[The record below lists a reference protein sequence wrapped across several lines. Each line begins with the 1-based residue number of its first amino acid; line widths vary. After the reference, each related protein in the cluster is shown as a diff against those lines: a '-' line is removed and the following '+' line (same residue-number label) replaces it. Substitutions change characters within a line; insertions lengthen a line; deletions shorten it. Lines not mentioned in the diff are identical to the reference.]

1 MRRAAPLLSLVVLLA
16 LPACT
21 SQPEDPGDVALTVFL
36 DNDVTVAQKGSV
48 EQQLRSMPSV
58 REVSLETREQAYE
71 RQKADLKE
79 KPDLLAALKPE
90 YMPELL
96 HATVTDASIAE
107 AIELVMVEADGVEDV
122 ALRIADVDPRPS
134 RIGVIV
140 RLTSSATDEQRAAV
154 EKAVRALPTAK
165 SIEFEDRDAA
175 YERLRKRCQG
185 KGDLS
190 TQLQPQMPHE
200 SWRFEMPLNGE
211 GSAVGELMRLDGV
224 DGVPLAP
231 LAML

>member
-1 MRRAAPLLSLVVLLA
+1 MRRRAPLLSLVVLLA

-21 SQPEDPGDVALTVFL
+21 SQPEEPGDVALAVFL
-36 DNDVTVAQKGSV
+36 DNDVTSAQKGSV

-58 REVSLETREQAYE
+58 KEVSLETREQAYE
-71 RQKADLKE
+71 RQKADLKDQ
-79 KPDLLAALKPE
+79 PDLLAALKPE

-107 AIELVMVEADGVEDV
+107 AVELVMAEADGVEDV
-122 ALRIADVDPRPS
+122 ALRIGDVDPRPS

-140 RLTSSATDEQRAAV
+140 RLESSATDEQRAAV

-175 YERLRKRCQG
+175 YERLRERCQG

-190 TQLQPQMPHE
+190 TQLQPQMTHE

-211 GSAVGELMRLDGV
+211 GSGVGELMRLDGV

>member
-21 SQPEDPGDVALTVFL
+21 SKPEEPEDVALTVFL

-58 REVSLETREQAYE
+58 TEVSLETREQAYE
-71 RQKADLKE
+71 RQKADLKDQ
-79 KPDLLAALKPE
+79 PDLLAALKPE

-107 AIELVMVEADGVEDV
+107 AVELVMAEADGVEDV

-140 RLTSSATDEQRAAV
+140 RLESSATDEQRAAV

-185 KGDLS
+185 KGELS
-190 TQLQPQMPHE
+190 TQLQPQMTHE

-211 GSAVGELMRLDGV
+211 GSGVGELMRLDGV

>member
-1 MRRAAPLLSLVVLLA
+1 MRRGAPLLSLVVLLS

-21 SQPEDPGDVALTVFL
+21 SKPEEPGDVALTVFL

-58 REVSLETREQAYE
+58 TEVSLETREQAYE
-71 RQKADLKE
+71 RQKAELKDQ
-79 KPDLLAALKPE
+79 PDLLAALKPE

-107 AIELVMVEADGVEDV
+107 AVELVVAEADGVEDV
-122 ALRIADVDPRPS
+122 ALRIADVNPRPS

-140 RLTSSATDEQRAAV
+140 RLKSSATDEQRAAV

-165 SIEFEDRDAA
+165 SIEFEDREAA

-190 TQLQPQMPHE
+190 AQLQPQMTHE
-200 SWRFEMPLNGE
+200 SWRFEMPLNRE
-211 GSAVGELMRLDGV
+211 GSGVGELMRLDGV

>member
-1 MRRAAPLLSLVVLLA
+1 MRRGAPLLSLVVLLA

-21 SQPEDPGDVALTVFL
+21 SQPEEPGDVALAVFL

-71 RQKADLKE
+71 RQKADLKDQ
-79 KPDLLAALKPE
+79 PDLLAALKPE

-107 AIELVMVEADGVEDV
+107 AVELVMAEADGVEDV

-140 RLTSSATDEQRAAV
+140 RLESSATDQQRAAV

-175 YERLRKRCQG
+175 YERLRERCQG

-190 TQLQPQMPHE
+190 TQLRPQMTHE

-211 GSAVGELMRLDGV
+211 GSGVGDLMRLDGV

>member
-1 MRRAAPLLSLVVLLA
+1 M
-16 LPACT
+16 
-21 SQPEDPGDVALTVFL
+21 ALTVFL
-36 DNDVTVAQKGSV
+36 DNDVTLTQKGSV

-58 REVSLETREQAYE
+58 TEVSLETREQAYE
-71 RQKADLKE
+71 RQKADLKDQ
-79 KPDLLAALKPE
+79 PDLLAALKPE
-90 YMPELL
+90 YLPELL

-107 AIELVMVEADGVEDV
+107 AVELVMAEADGVQDV

-140 RLTSSATDEQRAAV
+140 RLTPSATDEQRAAV

-165 SIEFEDRDAA
+165 SVEFEDHDAA

-190 TQLQPQMPHE
+190 TQLQPQMAHE
-200 SWRFEMPLNGE
+200 SWRFEMPLDGE
-211 GSAVGELMRLDGV
+211 GSGVGELMRLDGV
-224 DGVPLAP
+224 DGVPMAP

>member
-1 MRRAAPLLSLVVLLA
+1 MRRGAPLLSLVVLLS

-21 SQPEDPGDVALTVFL
+21 SKPEEPGDVALTVFL

-58 REVSLETREQAYE
+58 SEVSLETREQAYE
-71 RQKADLKE
+71 RQKAELKDQ
-79 KPDLLAALKPE
+79 PDLLAALKPE

-96 HATVTDASIAE
+96 HATATDASIAE
-107 AIELVMVEADGVEDV
+107 AVELVVAEADGVEDV
-122 ALRIADVDPRPS
+122 ALRIADVNPRPS

-140 RLTSSATDEQRAAV
+140 RLKSSATDEQRAAV

-165 SIEFEDRDAA
+165 SIEFEDREAA

-190 TQLQPQMPHE
+190 AQLQPQMTHE
-200 SWRFEMPLNGE
+200 SWRFEMPLNRE
-211 GSAVGELMRLDGV
+211 GSGVGELMRLDGV